1 MSGYMDFGNGSPH
14 TRHIGASAFRPGRQ
28 VTVRLAVRIVAVVA
42 LLAGTVFFFQGI
54 GVIPGSFMT
63 GRSEWAVIGAAL
75 VAGAVALFWLSGML
89 GPDGRR

>member
-1 MSGYMDFGNGSPH
+1 MLVGTLES
-14 TRHIGASAFRPGRQ
+14 
-28 VTVRLAVRIVAVVA
+28 VRLAVRIVAAVA
-42 LLAGTVFFFQGI
+42 LLAGLVFFFQGI

-75 VAGAVALFWLSGML
+75 VAGAGALFWLSGMV

>member
-1 MSGYMDFGNGSPH
+1 M
-14 TRHIGASAFRPGRQ
+14 
-28 VTVRLAVRIVAVVA
+28 RLAVRIVAVVA

-75 VAGAVALFWLSGML
+75 VAGAGALFWLSGMV
-89 GPDGRR
+89 GPDGRC

>member
-1 MSGYMDFGNGSPH
+1 MDRDERALH
-14 TRHIGASAFRPGRQ
+14 PGRR
-28 VTVRLAVRIVAVVA
+28 VAVRLAVRIVAVVA
-42 LLAGTVFFFQGI
+42 MLAGVVFFFQGI

-75 VAGAVALFWLSGML
+75 VAGAGALFWLSGMV

>member
-1 MSGYMDFGNGSPH
+1 
-14 TRHIGASAFRPGRQ
+14 
-28 VTVRLAVRIVAVVA
+28 VRLAVRIVAVVA
-42 LLAGTVFFFQGI
+42 LLAGLVFFLQGI

-75 VAGAVALFWLSGML
+75 VAGAVALVWLSGMV

>member
-1 MSGYMDFGNGSPH
+1 MVVRTLEAM
-14 TRHIGASAFRPGRQ
+14 
-28 VTVRLAVRIVAVVA
+28 RLAVRVVAVIA
-42 LLAGTVFFFQGI
+42 LLAGVVFFFQGI

-75 VAGAVALFWLSGML
+75 VVGAGALFWLSGMV